1 MRTGALTG
9 LGAQVREALG
19 RLAIQPR
26 VAAAWHR
33 VPRPMRRSVVTVAVL
48 AVVAVP
54 PFLSGYVQSILF
66 FPVGIYVLLALGLNV
81 VVGLAGLLDLG
92 YVAFYATGAYTTAL
106 LTTRAGW
113 NTWETVPVAILVA
126 MLAGVLLGAP
136 TLRLRGD
143 YLAIVTLGFGEIVR
157 IVATNADSVTNGP
170 RGVPS
175 IPHPP
180 PGPPGLGLGPIHIE
194 FLLDPLPYYYLVL
207 AACLL
212 AVLLVRRL
220 SDSRV
225 GRAWIAIREDEDAA
239 EAMGVP
245 TFTMKLWAF
254 AIGASTG
261 GLAGAL
267 YASKVGFINPGGFPF
282 LVSVLV
288 LSSVVLGGM
297 GSTAGVMLGAFVVA
311 FLPEYFRGLERYR
324 VLGFGAALV
333 ILMIVR
339 PQGLI
344 PSRRRAAELQ
354 HAQPEEVM
362 GTAAVS
368 EAEVAAR

>member
-1 MRTGALTG
+1 MRTEALTG
-9 LGAQVREALG
+9 LGGQVREALG
-19 RLAIQPR
+19 RLAVQPR
-26 VAAAWHR
+26 VAAAWER
-33 VPRPMRRSVVTVAVL
+33 VPRPVRRSVVALAVL
-48 AVVAVP
+48 AVLAVP
-54 PFLSGYVQSILF
+54 PFLHPYIQSILF

-106 LTTRAGW
+106 LTTRTGW

-170 RGVPS
+170 RGINA

-180 PGPPGLGLGPIHIE
+180 PGPPGMRLGPLHIE
-194 FLLDPLPYYYLVL
+194 FLLNPLPYYYLVL

-297 GSTAGVMLGAFVVA
+297 GSTAGVVLGAFVVA
-311 FLPEYFRGLERYR
+311 FLPEYFRELERYR

-333 ILMIVR
+333 ILMVVR

-354 HAQPEEVM
+354 HAQAEEAM
-362 GTAAVS
+362 GTGAVS